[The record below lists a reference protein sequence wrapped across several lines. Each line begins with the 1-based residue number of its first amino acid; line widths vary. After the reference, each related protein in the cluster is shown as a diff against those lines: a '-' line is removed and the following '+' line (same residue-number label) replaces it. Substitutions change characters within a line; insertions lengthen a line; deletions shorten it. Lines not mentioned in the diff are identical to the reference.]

1 MTFKD
6 LLIKPEL
13 IDALQVQNIT
23 QPTQIQCKVAKPV
36 FDGRDVIACS
46 STGSGKTLAYLLPVL
61 SSVDLSENTLQA
73 LVLVPTRNWHHRLIS
88 RFSSCLIIC
97 IQMHIHLC

>member
-23 QPTQIQCKVAKPV
+23 QPTQIQCKAAKPV
-36 FDGRDVIACS
+36 FLDHDA
-46 STGSGKTLAYLLPVL
+46 
-61 SSVDLSENTLQA
+61 
-73 LVLVPTRNWHHRLIS
+73 
-88 RFSSCLIIC
+88 
-97 IQMHIHLC
+97 

>member
-23 QPTQIQCKVAKPV
+23 QPTQIQCKAAKPV
-36 FDGRDVIACS
+36 FDGRDMIACS
-46 STGSGKTLAYLLPVL
+46 STTSGTC
-61 SSVDLSENTLQA
+61 
-73 LVLVPTRNWHHRLIS
+73 
-88 RFSSCLIIC
+88 FSTNAGTGITG
-97 IQMHIHLC
+97 

>member
-23 QPTQIQCKVAKPV
+23 QPTQIQCKAAKPV
-36 FDGRDVIACS
+36 FDGRDMIACS
-46 STGSGKTLAYLLPVL
+46 STGSGKTLGTTDGSHGSAGR
-61 SSVDLSENTLQA
+61 DRTQA
-73 LVLVPTRNWHHRLIS
+73 R
-88 RFSSCLIIC
+88 
-97 IQMHIHLC
+97 

>member
-23 QPTQIQCKVAKPV
+23 QPTQIQCKAAKPV
-36 FDGRDVIACS
+36 FDGRDMIACS
-46 STGSGKTLAYLLPVL
+46 STGSGKTLAYLLL
-61 SSVDLSENTLQA
+61 SYRAD
-73 LVLVPTRNWHHRLIS
+73 LIS
-88 RFSSCLIIC
+88 LRTHFR
-97 IQMHIHLC
+97 HLF

>member
-23 QPTQIQCKVAKPV
+23 QPTQIQCKAAKPV
-36 FDGRDVIACS
+36 FDGRDMIACS
-46 STGSGKTLAYLLPVL
+46 STGSWQDTC
-61 SSVDLSENTLQA
+61 
-73 LVLVPTRNWHHRLIS
+73 IS
-88 RFSSCLIIC
+88 ASCFIVS
-97 IQMHIHLC
+97 

>member
-23 QPTQIQCKVAKPV
+23 QPTQIQCKAAKPV
-36 FDGRDVIACS
+36 FDGRDMIACS

-61 SSVDLSENTLQA
+61 SSVDFAENTLQA
-73 LVLVPTRNWHHRLIS
+73 LVLVPTQELASQVNKQILV
-88 RFSSCLIIC
+88 
-97 IQMHIHLC
+97 

>member
-36 FDGRDVIACS
+36 FDGRDV
-46 STGSGKTLAYLLPVL
+46 
-61 SSVDLSENTLQA
+61 
-73 LVLVPTRNWHHRLIS
+73 
-88 RFSSCLIIC
+88 
-97 IQMHIHLC
+97 